1 MNKTIKEQLDK
12 MENHLNEA
20 LDNDLFNDPEFD
32 MDEFQS
38 KVCSFERELN
48 EILEFNR
55 EHLQFPELEKICS
68 VQKKIKQVRMSMNSM
83 IQSMKEASCSQMVR
97 MRKRMISPSKYR
109 QVWKIDLI

>member
-1 MNKTIKEQLDK
+1 MNKTIKEQLAK
-12 MENHLNEA
+12 MENRLNEA

-38 KVCSFERELN
+38 EVCSFERELN

-68 VQKKIKQVRMSMNSM
+68 VQKKIKQVKDEYEFYDQEYERSVMFPNGEDEEEDD
-83 IQSMKEASCSQMVR
+83 IAF
-97 MRKRMISPSKYR
+97 
-109 QVWKIDLI
+109 

>member
-38 KVCSFERELN
+38 EVCFFVRELN
-48 EILEFNR
+48 EMLEFNR
-55 EHLQFPELEKICS
+55 EHLHFPELEQICS
-68 VQKKIKQVRMSMNSM
+68 IQKKIKQVKDEYEFYDPEFERSVMFPNG
-83 IQSMKEASCSQMVR
+83 EDDEEDDFAF
-97 MRKRMISPSKYR
+97 
-109 QVWKIDLI
+109 

>member
-38 KVCSFERELN
+38 EVCSFESELN
-48 EILEFNR
+48 ELLEFNR

-68 VQKKIKQVRMSMNSM
+68 VQKKIKQV
-83 IQSMKEASCSQMVR
+83 KDEYEFYASF
-97 MRKRMISPSKYR
+97 IL
-109 QVWKIDLI
+109 WIIEFILILGTDNLLLGIFQIIKQIV